1 MAKQHNVPFRLYR
14 RGEVFHAYISFIS
27 QDGIRVQLRETT
39 GATTESQATE
49 YCVKRIQEIQ
59 AKSRQDANG
68 ELPIITIDD
77 AFGRYFYEKG
87 QYNSRP
93 QQTLTRLETIKKII
107 NVQYL
112 HEINESVITDFI
124 RQQRSIISNSTI
136 NRYLALIS
144 VILNTASY
152 EWHVKTATIRIG
164 KLKLK
169 EPAENIKYI
178 KDWQTA
184 QKIID
189 RADKHLKI
197 VIYIALYTGMR
208 LGNILNL
215 KWENLDFISNT
226 ITIKVKDRTKE
237 GGKNLTIPMI
247 AKLAEILQAQPKIN
261 EYVINYRKKPIKSIM
276 SSWRNIF
283 YYRNEKGVF
292 TKRLK
297 DETLPY
303 INFHTLRH
311 TAATWILKKTNNLR
325 ITKEILGHSD
335 IKTTM
340 KYAHVLDEEKRRAL
354 DTVFE

>member
-1 MAKQHNVPFRLYR
+1 MAKQHNVPFRLYK
-14 RGEVFHAYISFIS
+14 RGEIYHAYISFIS
-27 QDGIRVQLRETT
+27 EDGIRVQLRETT
-39 GATTESQATE
+39 GRTTESQATE
-49 YCVKRIQEIQ
+49 YCIKRIQEIQ
-59 AKSRQDANG
+59 AKARQNTTG

-93 QQTLTRLETIKKII
+93 QQTLTRLENIKKTI

-112 HEINESVITDFI
+112 HEINETVITDFI
-124 RQQRSIISNSTI
+124 HQKRNILSNSTI

-169 EPAENIKYI
+169 EPAENIKYL

-184 QKIID
+184 QRIID
-189 RADKHLKI
+189 RAAPHLKPI
-197 VIYIALYTGMR
+197 IYTALYTGMR
-208 LGNILNL
+208 LGNILTL
-215 KWENLDFISNT
+215 KWENIDFTSGM

-247 AKLAEILQAQPKIN
+247 AKLAEILQAQPHIN
-261 EYVINYRKKPIKSIM
+261 EYVFNFHKKPIKSIM
-276 SSWRNIF
+276 SAWRSIF
-283 YYRNEKGVF
+283 YKRNEKGVF
-292 TKRLK
+292 TKQLK
-297 DETLPY
+297 DPTLPY
-303 INFHTLRH
+303 VNFHTLRH

-354 DTVFE
+354 DAVFE